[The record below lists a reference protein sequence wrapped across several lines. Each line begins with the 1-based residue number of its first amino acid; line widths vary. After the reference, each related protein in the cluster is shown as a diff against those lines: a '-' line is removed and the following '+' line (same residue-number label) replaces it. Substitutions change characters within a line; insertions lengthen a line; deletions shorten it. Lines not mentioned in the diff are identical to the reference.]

1 MLKLELSE
9 KKNDYKLRFHQLK
22 YKIRARFQFVQLQ
35 LILMNSA
42 KAKLQELVYKFLD
55 PLVKLLVKLGI
66 TPNMIT
72 FLGLIITMA
81 STVVLIYG
89 AEVGDRNNHRFMG
102 YAGIIILLA
111 GAMDMLDGRLARLN
125 NQAHPFGALYDSVI
139 DRYSELIMFF
149 GFCYYMVTQNY
160 LFTSIF
166 CFIAMIGS
174 IMVSYTRARAEGL
187 GVNASVGI
195 MQRPERIV
203 LVAVSSILTSIISSQ
218 IGGDYKINVE
228 WLDQPL
234 FETIS
239 IFSWPIF
246 FLAIS
251 ANITAV
257 RRLLFAKKE
266 LYSKS

>member
-1 MLKLELSE
+1 
-9 KKNDYKLRFHQLK
+9 
-22 YKIRARFQFVQLQ
+22 
-35 LILMNSA
+35 MNQV
-42 KAKLQELVYKFLD
+42 KAKLQQLVYKALD
-55 PLVKLLVKLGI
+55 PLIKLLIKLGV

-72 FLGLIITMA
+72 FFGFLVTIA

-89 AEVGDRNNHRFMG
+89 AEVGDRDNHRFIG
-102 YAGIIILLA
+102 YAGFIILFA

-139 DRYSELIMFF
+139 DRYSELVMFF
-149 GFCYYMVTQNY
+149 GFCYYTVTQNY

-187 GVNASVGI
+187 GVNAGVGV

-203 LVAVSSILTSIISSQ
+203 LVSVASILTSVISGQ
-218 IGGDYKINVE
+218 IGGDFKIEVD
-228 WLDQPL
+228 WLDQPI

-246 FLAIS
+246 ILAIS
-251 ANITAV
+251 ANITAL
-257 RRLLFAKKE
+257 RRLFYAKQQ
-266 LYSKS
+266 LYK

>member
-1 MLKLELSE
+1 
-9 KKNDYKLRFHQLK
+9 
-22 YKIRARFQFVQLQ
+22 
-35 LILMNSA
+35 MNSA
-42 KAKLQELVYKFLD
+42 KAKLQDLVYKFLD
-55 PLVKLLVKLGI
+55 PLVKLLIKLGI

-72 FLGLIITMA
+72 FLGFLITVA

-89 AEVGDRNNHRFMG
+89 AEVGDRNNHRFIG
-102 YAGIIILLA
+102 YAGIIILIA

-125 NQAHPFGALYDSVI
+125 NQAHPFGALYDSVV

-149 GFCYYMVTQNY
+149 GFCYYTVTQNY
-160 LFTSIF
+160 LLTSIF

-187 GVNASVGI
+187 GVNASVGL
-195 MQRPERIV
+195 MQRPERII
-203 LVAVSSILTSIISSQ
+203 LVSVASILTSVISGQ
-218 IGGDYKINVE
+218 IGGDFKIEVD
-228 WLDQPL
+228 WLDQPV

-251 ANITAV
+251 ANITAL
-257 RRLLFAKKE
+257 RRLFFARKE
-266 LYSKS
+266 LYAKN

>member
-1 MLKLELSE
+1 
-9 KKNDYKLRFHQLK
+9 
-22 YKIRARFQFVQLQ
+22 
-35 LILMNSA
+35 MNSA
-42 KAKLQELVYKFLD
+42 KAKLQDLIYKFLD
-55 PLVKLLVKLGI
+55 PLVKLLIKLGI

-72 FLGLIITMA
+72 FFGFLITVA

-89 AEVGDRNNHRFMG
+89 AEVGDRNNHRFIG
-102 YAGIIILLA
+102 YAGIIILIA

-125 NQAHPFGALYDSVI
+125 NQANPFGALYDSVV

-149 GFCYYMVTQNY
+149 GFCYYTVTQDY
-160 LFTSIF
+160 LLTSIF

-187 GVNASVGI
+187 GVNASVGL
-195 MQRPERIV
+195 MQRPERII
-203 LVAVSSILTSIISSQ
+203 LVSVASILTSVISGQ
-218 IGGDYKINVE
+218 IGGDFTVE
-228 WLDQPL
+228 VDWLDQPA

-251 ANITAV
+251 ANITAL
-257 RRLLFAKKE
+257 RRLFFARKE
-266 LYSKS
+266 LYAKD

>member
-1 MLKLELSE
+1 
-9 KKNDYKLRFHQLK
+9 
-22 YKIRARFQFVQLQ
+22 
-35 LILMNSA
+35 MNTA
-42 KAKLQELVYKFLD
+42 KAKLQELVYGLLD
-55 PLVKLLVKLGI
+55 PLVKLLIKLGI

-72 FLGLIITMA
+72 FFGFLVTIA

-89 AEVGDRNNHRFMG
+89 AEVGDRNNHRFIG

-139 DRYSELIMFF
+139 DRYSELVMFF
-149 GFCYYMVTQNY
+149 GFCYYTVTQNY

-203 LVAVSSILTSIISSQ
+203 LVSVASILTSIISGK
-218 IGGDYKINVE
+218 IGGDFKVE
-228 WLDQPL
+228 VDWLDQPI

-251 ANITAV
+251 ANITAL
-257 RRLLFAKKE
+257 RRLLFAKKK
-266 LYSKS
+266 LYTQE